1 MLCVCVHTCVHTQT
15 RLHCV
20 GAPGPIL
27 GNHVAVGS
35 CPRMEQTYNCF
46 TGVGYGVL
54 WGVLNSHL
62 PLEPPWAL
70 SILQTQNDLWSG
82 CWAAVSKGLHN
93 HEVSPSRLNSPT

>member
-1 MLCVCVHTCVHTQT
+1 MWIHGAPAVLCVCVHTCVHTQT

-54 WGVLNSHL
+54 WGVQH
-62 PLEPPWAL
+62 A
-70 SILQTQNDLWSG
+70 
-82 CWAAVSKGLHN
+82 HM
-93 HEVSPSRLNSPT
+93 